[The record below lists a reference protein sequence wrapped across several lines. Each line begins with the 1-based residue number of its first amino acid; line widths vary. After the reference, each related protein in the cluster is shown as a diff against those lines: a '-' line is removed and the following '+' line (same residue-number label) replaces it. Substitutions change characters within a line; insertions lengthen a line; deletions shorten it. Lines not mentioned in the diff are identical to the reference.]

1 MRVQVF
7 NAIFAPAGTP
17 NEALQA
23 LHQAT
28 VKAKGDALLREG
40 LAKAGA
46 ELVADSSPEKA
57 ARYVRDEIARWTPIV
72 KASGFKIE

>member
-17 NEALQA
+17 GEVVEAL
-23 LHQAT
+23 HRAT
-28 VKAKGDALLREG
+28 VKAKGEAMLREG

-46 ELVADSSPEKA
+46 ELVADSSPDKA
-57 ARYVRDEIARWTPIV
+57 ARFIRDEIARWTPIV